1 MRRNGRSVISVPTAT
16 AGYDQLQLAES
27 VYHLQDDEAVGILK
41 NLQELVGETSEVYY
55 YQNTRIKGSSL
66 RTALN
71 LYGMAINKFLGNSL
85 IKRLEGTDFRSME
98 EVWSQLKPTSSA
110 GRGEWLDLSGL
121 ILPREEL
128 DGLIEKVE
136 EGKITCLSG

>member
-110 GRGEWLDLSGL
+110 GRGEWLDLSG
-121 ILPREEL
+121 
-128 DGLIEKVE
+128 
-136 EGKITCLSG
+136 